1 MCTLSS
7 NVFRH
12 SAFVTI
18 FYFLLLSILM
28 MAVTAEA
35 AVVFSG
41 YSVVLASAAGKNLD
55 WELQESKLFEG
66 RTAYVERTSVKG
78 VPWERLCV
86 GFFETQKQAIS
97 LQKKMLR
104 IYPGAWVRKTSE
116 KNVVSIISDPD
127 VPSAG
132 VPTTIITRPES
143 DLSTDK
149 VLPISGSTLS
159 EKQLDSLMQRAKT
172 DFKHKKYASSGRYLN
187 ALIDAGE
194 HKYTR
199 EALELS
205 GLVRQRKGQK
215 RRAVDTYEK
224 YLKLYSDDDGSGRV
238 RQRLVGLLTESDAPR
253 KKIRMATK
261 EGGGGVTTHGSLSQ
275 FYQSNRV
282 STDNGGTISS
292 LSQLTTLIDLTAL
305 HETTRFDHRYQLTSD
320 HVYDFVDNNDDSE
333 FRFIEAYY
341 ELNYRKTGS
350 SGRFGRQR
358 LSISGVLKRFDGLTI
373 GYQFN
378 PNMRINVLAGF
389 PVDINNKTSIN
400 EHKSF
405 YGITFE
411 TGTFFDHWNMNLF
424 YFDEENDG
432 VTNSNNIGTEVRY
445 RTKTKSLYG
454 MVDYDFFYNEIN
466 LLRLNANMVFDHGRT
481 AYVNA
486 FFRQAPL
493 LGTGNALIGRQEQSI
508 DELKKVLNLE
518 QIYQLAK
525 DRTANSET
533 LTVGGAQQVNENFQV
548 AADITFAHT
557 DDTVASGGVAAT
569 PEIGTDLF
577 FSTQLVGNN
586 LLMKSDAWIF
596 GVRYYD
602 TDLSSTTSF
611 IVNARFPVTRNWRV
625 NPRLQFDIRKLSDG
639 RSQEKVRAIF
649 RTDYRYLN
657 NVRLDFEVGYDEE
670 SGEST
675 DQLFGDNNL
684 FFTLGY
690 RWDF

>member
-1 MCTLSS
+1 MSALPP
-7 NVFRH
+7 NIFRH
-12 SAFVTI
+12 SAFVSL
-18 FYFLLLSILM
+18 FYVLLLSALLM
-28 MAVTAEA
+28 ATTVEA

-55 WELQESKLFEG
+55 WELQESQLFEG
-66 RTAYVERTSVKG
+66 RTVYVERTSLKG

-86 GFFETQKQAIS
+86 GFFDTQKQAIS
-97 LQKKMLR
+97 LQKKMLLM
-104 IYPGAWVRKTSE
+104 YPGAWVRKTSE
-116 KNVVSIISDPD
+116 KNVVSIIREPNIPAVIVTKPETNLKVDEIL
-127 VPSAG
+127 SA
-132 VPTTIITRPES
+132 
-143 DLSTDK
+143 
-149 VLPISGSTLS
+149 SGSELS
-159 EKQLDSLMQRAKT
+159 EKQLDSLMQRAKN

-194 HKYTR
+194 HKYSR

-205 GLVRQRKGQK
+205 GLVSQRRGQK
-215 RRAVDTYEK
+215 RRAVDIYEK
-224 YLKLYSDDDGSGRV
+224 YLKLHPDEDGSDRV
-238 RQRLVGLLTESDAPR
+238 RQRLAGLLTESDSPR
-253 KKIRMATK
+253 KKTRMEMREERKGATIR
-261 EGGGGVTTHGSLSQ
+261 GSISQ
-275 FYQSNRV
+275 FYQSNRT
-282 STDNGGTISS
+282 STENDGDLST
-292 LSQLTTLIDLTAL
+292 LSQLTTLFDLTAL
-305 HETTRFDHRYQLTSD
+305 HKTTSFDHHYHLISD
-320 HVYDFVDNNDDSE
+320 HVYDFIDSNDDSE

-358 LSISGVLKRFDGLTI
+358 LPVSGVLKRFDGLTI

-378 PNMRINVLAGF
+378 PSMRLNILGGF
-389 PVDINNKTSIN
+389 PVDIDNKTSVN

-405 YGITFE
+405 YGVTFE
-411 TGTFFDHWNMNLF
+411 TGTFFDHWSMNLF
-424 YFDEENDG
+424 YFDEKNDG

-445 RTKTKSLYG
+445 RDKTKSLYG
-454 MVDYDFFYNEIN
+454 MIDYDLFYDEVNI
-466 LLRLNANMVFDHGRT
+466 LQLNANIVFDHGRT
-481 AYVNA
+481 AYMNA
-486 FFRQAPL
+486 FLRKSPL
-493 LGTGNALIGRQEQSI
+493 LGTANALIGRQEKSI
-508 DELKKVLNLE
+508 EELKEVLNLE

-533 LTVGGAQQVNENFQV
+533 VTVGGTQQVGEKFQV
-548 AADITFAHT
+548 TADITFSHV
-557 DDTVASGGVAAT
+557 DDTVASGGVEAT
-569 PEIGTDLF
+569 PEIGTDYF
-577 FSTQLVGNN
+577 FSGQLVGNN
-586 LLMKSDAWIF
+586 LLMKSDTGVF
-596 GVRYYD
+596 GVRYSD

-639 RSQEKVRAIF
+639 RSQEKFRAIF

-670 SGEST
+670 SGDSV